1 VLPEKEVLPDKQ
13 THPDGDTLMSII
25 KPETLCNPVLRLVA
39 FAFLLAAVSASA
51 QIREAEY
58 LVEATTA
65 DMLALIEE
73 AQLYVDEDPERFYVA
88 VEALL
93 NPVIDFPRFARS
105 VMAAHYKR
113 ATPEQRER
121 FAEGFKWSLV
131 RTYALALT
139 EFNDGGVNIIPSDR
153 PPKRPDRASVKQ
165 EIRSEGEVYPVIY
178 SMALNKEGEWRVMNI
193 IINGIN
199 MGLTYRNQFASA
211 VNDPIYGG
219 DMDKAIDG
227 WVASLGAIDTGA
239 GESDAAAGSVT
250 ASGAAGSSGGAH

>member
-1 VLPEKEVLPDKQ
+1 MARNK
-13 THPDGDTLMSII
+13 HFI
-25 KPETLCNPVLRLVA
+25 NALRG
-39 FAFLLAAVSASA
+39 LLLSLLLSAVGASA
-51 QIREAEY
+51 QIKAAED
-58 LVEATTA
+58 LVEQTTA
-65 DMLALIEE
+65 RMLTLIEE
-73 AQLYVDEDPERFYVA
+73 AKVYVDEDPERFYVA
-88 VEALL
+88 VEELL

-121 FAEGFKWSLV
+121 FADGFKWSLV

-139 EFNDGGVNIIPSDR
+139 EFNDGGVKIIPSDR

-178 SMALNKEGEWRVMNI
+178 SMAQNKEGEWRVMNI

-211 VNDPIYGG
+211 VKDPAYGG
-219 DMDKAIDG
+219 DMDRAIDG
-227 WVASLGAIDTGA
+227 WVESLGTVDTGA
-239 GESDAAAGSVT
+239 GAEAGNGQS
-250 ASGAAGSSGGAH
+250 AP

>member
-1 VLPEKEVLPDKQ
+1 MAHQFLIMQ
-13 THPDGDTLMSII
+13 AA
-25 KPETLCNPVLRLVA
+25 R
-39 FAFLLAAVSASA
+39 LLALVLILSAPGASA
-51 QIREAEY
+51 QIREAED
-58 LVEATTA
+58 LVEKTTA
-65 DMLALIEE
+65 EMLVLIDE
-73 AQLYVDEDPERFYVA
+73 AQTYVDEDPERFYVA

-93 NPVIDFPRFARS
+93 DPVIDFPRFARS

-178 SMALNKEGEWRVMNI
+178 SMARNKEGEWRVMNI

-211 VNDPIYGG
+211 VNDPAYGG
-219 DMDKAIDG
+219 DMDQAIDG
-227 WVASLGAIDTGA
+227 WVSSLGAIETSSGEGEAEGA
-239 GESDAAAGSVT
+239 PAADGAVSS
-250 ASGAAGSSGGAH
+250 SGAH

>member
-1 VLPEKEVLPDKQ
+1 MVPCKLETLRNNLLRLLALILVLPAL
-13 THPDGDTLMSII
+13 
-25 KPETLCNPVLRLVA
+25 N
-39 FAFLLAAVSASA
+39 ASA
-51 QIREAEY
+51 QIREAED
-58 LVEATTA
+58 LVERTTA
-65 DMLALIEE
+65 EMLVLIDE
-73 AQLYVDEDPERFYVA
+73 AKGYVDEDPDRFYVA
-88 VEALL
+88 VEELL

-153 PPKRPDRASVKQ
+153 PAKRPDRASVKQ
-165 EIRSEGEVYPVIY
+165 EIRSEGEVYPVVY
-178 SMALNKEGEWRVMNI
+178 SMALNKEGDWRVMNI

-211 VNDPIYGG
+211 VKDPAYGG
-219 DMDKAIDG
+219 DMDSAIDG
-227 WVASLGAIDTGA
+227 WVASLGAIETGD
-239 GESDAAAGSVT
+239 GQSDEAAAVT
-250 ASGAAGSSGGAH
+250 TSATAGSTEGAL

>member
-1 VLPEKEVLPDKQ
+1 MSRMRVLSRALVRALAA
-13 THPDGDTLMSII
+13 L
-25 KPETLCNPVLRLVA
+25 PVLAGLI
-39 FAFLLAAVSASA
+39 LAAPAMA
-51 QIREAEY
+51 QIREAED
-58 LVEATTA
+58 LVEQTTEQ
-65 DMLALIEE
+65 MLVLIED
-73 AQLYVDEDPERFYVA
+73 AKGYVDQDPERFYVA

-113 ATPEQRER
+113 ATPDQRDR

-139 EFNDGGVNIIPSDR
+139 EFNDGGVKIIPSDR
-153 PPKRPDRASVKQ
+153 PAKRPDRASVKQ

-178 SMALNKEGEWRVMNI
+178 SMAMNSRGEWRVMNI

-211 VNDPIYGG
+211 VNDPAYGG
-219 DMDKAIDG
+219 DMDRAIDG
-227 WVASLGAIDTGA
+227 WVASLGTIDTSNGQSAGA
-239 GESDAAAGSVT
+239 SADADASAGTDVPEE
-250 ASGAAGSSGGAH
+250 AG

>member
-1 VLPEKEVLPDKQ
+1 MAEMITK
-13 THPDGDTLMSII
+13 TLR
-25 KPETLCNPVLRLVA
+25 PL
-39 FAFLLAAVSASA
+39 LLAALLLPAMSASA
-51 QIREAEY
+51 QIKEAED
-58 LVEATTA
+58 LVEQTTA
-65 DMLALIEE
+65 DMLTLIEE
-73 AQLYVDEDPERFYVA
+73 AKVYVDEDPERFYVA

-93 NPVIDFPRFARS
+93 DPVIDFPRFARS

-153 PPKRPDRASVKQ
+153 PPRRPDRASVKQ

-178 SMALNKEGEWRVMNI
+178 SMAMNKEGQWRVMNI

-211 VNDPIYGG
+211 VNDPAYGG
-219 DMDKAIDG
+219 DMDQAIDG
-227 WVASLGAIDTGA
+227 WVSSLGAIDTGNSESASAQGGMTSSGA
-239 GESDAAAGSVT
+239 G
-250 ASGAAGSSGGAH
+250 ASGAT

>member
-1 VLPEKEVLPDKQ
+1 MIRSRVHLR
-13 THPDGDTLMSII
+13 TLSLALLLL
-25 KPETLCNPVLRLVA
+25 TGSAVA
-39 FAFLLAAVSASA
+39 EA
-51 QIREAEY
+51 QIREAEV
-58 LVEATTA
+58 LVEQTTEQ
-65 DMLALIEE
+65 MLELIEE
-73 AQLYVDEDPERFYVA
+73 AKTYVDEDPERFYVA

-113 ATPEQRER
+113 ATPEQRDR

-153 PPKRPDRASVKQ
+153 PAKRPDRASVKQ
-165 EIRSEGEVYPVIY
+165 EIRSEGEVYPVVY
-178 SMALNKEGEWRVMNI
+178 SMALNSQGEWRVMNM

-211 VNDPIYGG
+211 VNDPAYGG
-219 DMDKAIDG
+219 DMDQAIDG
-227 WVASLGAIDTGA
+227 WVASLGTIDTGA
-239 GESDAAAGSVT
+239 GQSADE
-250 ASGAAGSSGGAH
+250 GAAEPDEAD

>member
-1 VLPEKEVLPDKQ
+1 MAPSKN
-13 THPDGDTLMSII
+13 DTKPSILRI
-25 KPETLCNPVLRLVA
+25 NLLRMLAFTLIFPAL
-39 FAFLLAAVSASA
+39 SASA
-51 QIREAEY
+51 QIREAED
-58 LVEATTA
+58 LVEKTTA
-65 DMLALIEE
+65 EMLDLIEE
-73 AQLYVDEDPERFYVA
+73 AKVYVDEDPDRFYVA

-113 ATPEQRER
+113 ATPEQRDR

-153 PPKRPDRASVKQ
+153 PAKRPDRASVKQ
-165 EIRSEGEVYPVIY
+165 EIRSAGEVYPVIY

-211 VNDPIYGG
+211 VKDPVYGG
-219 DMDKAIDG
+219 DMDRAIDG
-227 WVASLGAIDTGA
+227 WVASLGAIDTGNGKGEDASGAVSASSAA
-239 GESDAAAGSVT
+239 GATAAGST
-250 ASGAAGSSGGAH
+250 EGAL

>member
-1 VLPEKEVLPDKQ
+1 MIRLRHYI
-13 THPDGDTLMSII
+13 HPL
-25 KPETLCNPVLRLVA
+25 
-39 FAFLLAAVSASA
+39 LLALAALSVVPVAGA
-51 QIREAEY
+51 QIREAED
-58 LVEATTA
+58 LVAQTTA
-65 DMLALIEE
+65 QMLELIEE
-73 AQLYVDEDPERFYVA
+73 AQTYVDEDPERFYVA

-105 VMAAHYKR
+105 VMAVHYKR

-178 SMALNKEGEWRVMNI
+178 SMALNSQGEWRVMNM

-211 VNDPIYGG
+211 VNDPAYGG
-219 DMDKAIDG
+219 DMDRAIDG
-227 WVASLGAIDTGA
+227 WVASLGTIDTGN
-239 GESDAAAGSVT
+239 GEAADET
-250 ASGAAGSSGGAH
+250 AADEAD

>member
-1 VLPEKEVLPDKQ
+1 
-13 THPDGDTLMSII
+13 MST
-25 KPETLCNPVLRLVA
+25 KNLRPL
-39 FAFLLAAVSASA
+39 LLAALLLPAVSASG
-51 QIREAEY
+51 QIKEAEN
-58 LVEATTA
+58 LVEQTTA
-65 DMLALIEE
+65 EMLTLIEE
-73 AQLYVDEDPERFYVA
+73 AKVYVDEDPERFYVA

-93 NPVIDFPRFARS
+93 DPVIDFPRFARS

-178 SMALNKEGEWRVMNI
+178 SMALNKEGQWRVMNI

-211 VNDPIYGG
+211 VQDPVYGG
-219 DMDKAIDG
+219 DMDQAIDG
-227 WVASLGAIDTGA
+227 WVSSLGAIDTGNP
-239 GESDAAAGSVT
+239 ES
-250 ASGAAGSSGGAH
+250 ASGQAGTTSSGAGGSGAT

>member
-1 VLPEKEVLPDKQ
+1 MANKIVRTLPLGLVRLIALVLLLP
-13 THPDGDTLMSII
+13 L
-25 KPETLCNPVLRLVA
+25 
-39 FAFLLAAVSASA
+39 SASA
-51 QIREAEY
+51 QIKEAEA
-58 LVEATTA
+58 LVEQTTA
-65 DMLALIEE
+65 EMLILIED
-73 AQLYVDEDPERFYVA
+73 AKVYVDEDPERFYMA

-93 NPVIDFPRFARS
+93 DPVIDFPRFARS

-178 SMALNKEGEWRVMNI
+178 SMALNREGEWRVMNI

-211 VNDPIYGG
+211 VNDPAYGG
-219 DMDKAIDG
+219 DMDQAIDG
-227 WVASLGAIDTGA
+227 WVSSLGTIDTGNASSEA
-239 GESDAAAGSVT
+239 GQGSVT
-250 ASGAAGSSGGAH
+250 SSGAGGAL

>member
-1 VLPEKEVLPDKQ
+1 MLRMITENMRRLLLLALVLPAL
-13 THPDGDTLMSII
+13 
-25 KPETLCNPVLRLVA
+25 N
-39 FAFLLAAVSASA
+39 ASA
-51 QIREAEY
+51 QIKEAED
-58 LVEATTA
+58 LVAQTTA
-65 DMLALIEE
+65 EMLTLIDE
-73 AQLYVDEDPERFYVA
+73 AKVYVDEDPERFYVA

-178 SMALNKEGEWRVMNI
+178 SMAQNKAGEWRVMNI

-211 VNDPIYGG
+211 VNDPAYGG
-219 DMDKAIDG
+219 DMDQAIDG
-227 WVASLGAIDTGA
+227 WIASLGTIDTGTA
-239 GESDAAAGSVT
+239 ESEGAAVT
-250 ASGAAGSSGGAH
+250 ASGAAEGAP

>member
-1 VLPEKEVLPDKQ
+1 MARKNITFQ
-13 THPDGDTLMSII
+13 
-25 KPETLCNPVLRLVA
+25 VLRLLA
-39 FAFLLAAVSASA
+39 LSLLLPAVGASA
-51 QIREAEY
+51 QIKAAED
-58 LVEATTA
+58 LVEQTTA
-65 DMLALIEE
+65 EMLTLIEE
-73 AQLYVDEDPERFYVA
+73 AQVYVDEDPERFYVE

-139 EFNDGGVNIIPSDR
+139 EFNDGGVNIVPSDR

-165 EIRSEGEVYPVIY
+165 EIRSEGDVYPVIY
-178 SMALNKEGEWRVMNI
+178 SMAQKKEGEWRVMNI

-211 VNDPIYGG
+211 VKDPAYGG
-219 DMDKAIDG
+219 DMDLAIDG
-227 WVASLGAIDTGA
+227 WVASLGAIDTGGASEA
-239 GESDAAAGSVT
+239 GAGQS
-250 ASGAAGSSGGAH
+250 AP

>member
-1 VLPEKEVLPDKQ
+1 MALFSLSVL
-13 THPDGDTLMSII
+13 
-25 KPETLCNPVLRLVA
+25 KPNLLRL
-39 FAFLLAAVSASA
+39 LALVLILSATSASA
-51 QIREAEY
+51 QIREAEA
-58 LVEATTA
+58 LVEQTTA
-65 DMLALIEE
+65 ELLLLIEE
-73 AQLYVDEDPERFYVA
+73 AKAYADDEPERFYVE

-105 VMAAHYKR
+105 VMAAYYKR
-113 ATPEQRER
+113 ATPEQRDR

-165 EIRSEGEVYPVIY
+165 EIRSEGDVYPVIY
-178 SMALNKEGEWRVMNI
+178 SMAQNKEGEWRVMNI

-211 VNDPIYGG
+211 VKDPAYGG
-219 DMDKAIDG
+219 DMDQAIDG
-227 WVASLGAIDTGA
+227 WVSSLGAIDTVA
-239 GESDAAAGSVT
+239 DEQT
-250 ASGAAGSSGGAH
+250 ATGAASSSGV

>member
-1 VLPEKEVLPDKQ
+1 MTRLPLARLLLSGRLLVLGCLLV
-13 THPDGDTLMSII
+13 
-25 KPETLCNPVLRLVA
+25 PVA
-39 FAFLLAAVSASA
+39 ASA
-51 QIREAEY
+51 QIREAED
-58 LVEATTA
+58 LVAATTA
-65 DMLALIEE
+65 EMLVLIEE
-73 AQLYVDEDPERFYVA
+73 AQTYVDEDPERFYVA

-178 SMALNKEGEWRVMNI
+178 SMAQNKEGEWRVMNI

-211 VNDPIYGG
+211 VNDPAYGG
-219 DMDKAIDG
+219 DMDRAIDG
-227 WVASLGAIDTGA
+227 WVASLGTIDTGA
-239 GESDAAAGSVT
+239 GEAEEAPGTITS
-250 ASGAAGSSGGAH
+250 SGAGP

>member
-1 VLPEKEVLPDKQ
+1 MISNSFRPLLLLVL
-13 THPDGDTLMSII
+13 TG
-25 KPETLCNPVLRLVA
+25 
-39 FAFLLAAVSASA
+39 LALGTSA
-51 QIREAEY
+51 QISAQIKEAED
-58 LVEATTA
+58 LVEQTTA
-65 DMLALIEE
+65 QMLTLIEE
-73 AQLYVDEDPERFYVA
+73 AKVYVDEDPERFYVA

-93 NPVIDFPRFARS
+93 DPVIDFPRFARS

-113 ATPEQRER
+113 ATPEQRAR
-121 FAEGFKWSLV
+121 FADGFKWSLV

-178 SMALNKEGEWRVMNI
+178 SMAQNKEGEWRVMNI

-211 VNDPIYGG
+211 VKDPAYGG
-219 DMDKAIDG
+219 DMDQAIDG
-227 WVASLGAIDTGA
+227 WVASLGAIEVSEAEG
-239 GESDAAAGSVT
+239 GDAAVGASAPAGSGEGT
-250 ASGAAGSSGGAH
+250 L